1 MKAFHLLL
9 GQLGIIYSFCLNQTS
24 NLTHTRLKRPN
35 SVRDISLDFLQF
47 LSSKSPPPSQLPK
60 IPFPQPHSPSPISP
74 VPFLC
79 QVPSQSFLC
88 GRWKPFSA
96 IMYQY
101 CAKIYF
107 VCTLPFAQFSAV
119 ILKTNVIG
127 TILK

>member
-1 MKAFHLLL
+1 
-9 GQLGIIYSFCLNQTS
+9 
-24 NLTHTRLKRPN
+24 
-35 SVRDISLDFLQF
+35 
-47 LSSKSPPPSQLPK
+47 
-60 IPFPQPHSPSPISP
+60 
-74 VPFLC
+74 LC

-127 TILK
+127 TILKWTHFRETANLKFFCLGKTYCLTLTGTDFSRKFTLCDFSLCHLVLDSNREQAS